1 MHGRAVAVA
10 VAEVGVLGGVDP
22 AVGGHVSDSFKKPA
36 PGCGKVGG
44 MTPLTRSYLD
54 QADLFTA
61 VVDAATD
68 WSARSPCEEWTA
80 ADVVEHVVST
90 QRGYFDQRGASLG
103 ELPGDDPST
112 RWHTHLGQVRD
123 AVADDTFATT
133 EFDGYFGRTTVDELL
148 ANFYGFDMT
157 VHRWDLGEAVG
168 ARVTFTDDELDRIE
182 QGIDGLG
189 DMLYSSGACK
199 PPLEV
204 PDDAPRQQRV
214 LGRLGRS

>member
-1 MHGRAVAVA
+1 M
-10 VAEVGVLGGVDP
+10 
-22 AVGGHVSDSFKKPA
+22 SDSFKKPST
-36 PGCGKVGG
+36 GMRQGQG
-44 MTPLTRSYLD
+44 MTPLTQSYLN

-68 WSARSPCEEWTA
+68 WTAPSPCEEWTA
-80 ADVVEHVVST
+80 TDVVEHVVST
-90 QRGYFDQRGASLG
+90 QRGYFDQRGADLG
-103 ELPGDDPST
+103 DLPVDDPSA

-123 AVADDTFATT
+123 VVADDRFATT

-157 VHRWDLGEAVG
+157 IHRWDLGQAVG
-168 ARVTFTDDELDRIE
+168 APVTFTDDELDRIE
-182 QGIDGLG
+182 QAIDGLG

-204 PDDAPRQQRV
+204 PDDAPRQQRL

>member
-1 MHGRAVAVA
+1 VHGRAVAVA
-10 VAEVGVLGGVDP
+10 VTEVGGLGQVDP
-22 AVGGHVSDSFKKPA
+22 VAGVHVSDSFKNPA
-36 PGCGKVGG
+36 SRVRQGQG
-44 MTPLTRSYLD
+44 MTPLTERYLT

-68 WSARSPCEEWTA
+68 WTAPSPCEEWTA
-80 ADVVEHVVST
+80 TDVVEHVVST

-112 RWHTHLGQVRD
+112 RWHTHLGQVCD
-123 AVADDTFATT
+123 AMADDGFATT
-133 EFDGYFGRTTVDELL
+133 EFDGYFGRTTVDGLL

-168 ARVTFTDDELDRIE
+168 APVTFTDDELDRIE
-182 QGIDGLG
+182 QGINGLG